1 MENQNPEVQA
11 QEQSQQPI
19 IITLAD
25 LDLLR
30 QIIDLASSRGAF
42 KGAELGDVGAV
53 YNKLTSFLGLA
64 AEQIQADQAAAN
76 PASDEVAP
84 ADSPAQGE

>member
-11 QEQSQQPI
+11 QEQQQQQPI

-42 KGAELGDVGAV
+42 KGSELGDVGAV

-64 AEQIQADQAAAN
+64 AEQIQADQATAD
-76 PASDEVAP
+76 PASNEA
-84 ADSPAQGE
+84 PAQGE